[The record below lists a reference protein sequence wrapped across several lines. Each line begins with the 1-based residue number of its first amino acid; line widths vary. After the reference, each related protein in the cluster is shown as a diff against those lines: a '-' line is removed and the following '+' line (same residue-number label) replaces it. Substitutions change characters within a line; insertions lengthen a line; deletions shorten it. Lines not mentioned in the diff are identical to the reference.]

1 MIPQPTT
8 SETVVVLTASG
19 INFPH
24 TEKPKPTNQRQDSLK
39 KYLKSEVK
47 VTGTIQILSGVM
59 VLSLGIILA
68 SASFSEHFT
77 SVFSILLKSG
87 YPFTGALCFIL
98 SGILSIIT
106 EKRSTK
112 SLVYS
117 SLAIS
122 ILSILSALLGFILL
136 FVNLAALG
144 PASQQCELNMTSMP
158 TTYYGF
164 PYHYASYEE
173 RDCLMAKATLTGA
186 LSLMLIYTVL
196 ELFLAVLAAVLWW
209 KQAHSD
215 FPGSVLFLPQSYKNK
230 YMSSKVAGGSGY
242 EELLTS

>member
-8 SETVVVLTASG
+8 KESVVVLTASG
-19 INFPH
+19 INFPQ

-39 KYLKSEVK
+39 HYLKSEVK
-47 VTGTIQILSGVM
+47 VTGAIQILSGVM

-68 SASFSEHFT
+68 SASFSQHFT

-87 YPFTGALCFIL
+87 YPFIGALCFIL

-112 SLVYS
+112 SL
-117 SLAIS
+117 
-122 ILSILSALLGFILL
+122 
-136 FVNLAALG
+136 
-144 PASQQCELNMTSMP
+144 QCEVNTTTIP
-158 TTYYGF
+158 TMYPGL
-164 PYHYASYEE
+164 PYASYEE
-173 RDCLMAKATLTGA
+173 WDCYMAKTTLTGA
-186 LSLMLIYTVL
+186 LSLMLIHTVL

-215 FPGSVLFLPQSYKNK
+215 FPGSVLLLPQSYKNK

-242 EELLTS
+242 EELMSS

>member
-8 SETVVVLTASG
+8 KESVVVLTASG
-19 INFPH
+19 INFPQ

-39 KYLKSEVK
+39 HYLKSEVK
-47 VTGTIQILSGVM
+47 VTGAIQILSGVM

-68 SASFSEHFT
+68 SASFSQHFT

-87 YPFTGALCFIL
+87 YPFIGALCFIL

-112 SLVYS
+112 SLVHS

-122 ILSILSALLGFILL
+122 ILSVLSALLGFILL
-136 FVNLAALG
+136 FINLAALG
-144 PASQQCELNMTSMP
+144 SASQQCEVNTTTIP
-158 TTYYGF
+158 TMYPGL
-164 PYHYASYEE
+164 PYASYEE
-173 RDCLMAKATLTGA
+173 WDCYMAKTTLTGA
-186 LSLMLIYTVL
+186 LSLMLIHTML

-242 EELLTS
+242 EELMSS

>member
-8 SETVVVLTASG
+8 KESVVVLTASG
-19 INFPH
+19 INFPQ

-39 KYLKSEVK
+39 HYLKSEVK
-47 VTGTIQILSGVM
+47 VTGAIQILSGVM

-68 SASFSEHFT
+68 SASFSQHFT

-87 YPFTGALCFIL
+87 YPFIGALCFIL

-112 SLVYS
+112 SLVHS

-122 ILSILSALLGFILL
+122 ILSVLSALLGFILL
-136 FVNLAALG
+136 FINLAALG
-144 PASQQCELNMTSMP
+144 SASQQCEVN
-158 TTYYGF
+158 TTTIPHVSWF
-164 PYHYASYEE
+164 PYASYEE
-173 RDCLMAKATLTGA
+173 WDCYMAKTTLTGA
-186 LSLMLIYTVL
+186 LSLMLIHTVL

-215 FPGSVLFLPQSYKNK
+215 FPGSVLLLPQSYKNK

-242 EELLTS
+242 EELMSS